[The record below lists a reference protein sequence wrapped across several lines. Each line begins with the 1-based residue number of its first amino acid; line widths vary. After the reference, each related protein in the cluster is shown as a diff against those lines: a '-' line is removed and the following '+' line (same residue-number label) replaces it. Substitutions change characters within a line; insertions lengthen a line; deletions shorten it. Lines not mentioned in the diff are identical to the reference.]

1 MKRLLLALPLLLG
14 CNNPEP
20 RDTGGLATS
29 ELSLQV
35 LVEADELETRLS
47 IGLYARG
54 YTYARLDLVE
64 GERLLVRVPGSEP
77 IELTRAPGIA
87 TYQAKFAAVDA
98 FELDLERGAQSVRGS
113 VVELPRAFAFDT
125 PERGIELTKPF
136 TLRWSPV
143 SNDPVKLSIAAPCLA
158 VAERT
163 LLHDPGAFTWSAA
176 DFGKGREPLPCTAT
190 IHARRAGGALR
201 LAPGFAG
208 VQLFRAE
215 QLRAVGVLASP

>member
-1 MKRLLLALPLLLG
+1 MKRALLSLALVG
-14 CNNPEP
+14 CGNPEP

-35 LVEADELETRLS
+35 LVEADELETR
-47 IGLYARG
+47 IAVGIYARG
-54 YTYARLDLVE
+54 YTYARLDLLP
-64 GERLLVRVPGSEP
+64 GERLVVRVPGSEP
-77 IELTRAPGIA
+77 IALERTAGLA
-87 TYQAKFAAVDA
+87 TYAAKLAAVGS

-113 VVELPRAFAFDT
+113 VVELPPAFAFEI
-125 PERGIELTKPF
+125 PERGIELTKPY
-136 TLRWSPV
+136 TLRWSPA
-143 SNDPVKLSIAAPCLA
+143 SEAPMKLWIAAPCVA

-176 DFGKGREPLPCTAT
+176 DFGRGREPAPCTAT
-190 IHARRAGGALR
+190 IHAKRAGGTLR

-215 QLRAVGVLASP
+215 QLRALGVLASP